1 MLRPKKTFSAA
12 FLLIF
17 IFSFFLQSYPAQAA
31 FSWPQPSAAFNQIM
45 ASDPGVQ
52 LFQQLMEN
60 YLGVKKE
67 EVKNITSQVNVQ
79 RQKQNPPQVSLNFF
93 PANPLPGEEVT
104 VTATPTYFVSDP
116 NNLYFTWYIKHHNT
130 SLANNGNR
138 DLNGDGHID
147 IEDYKIEAM
156 RNITNG
162 GWDWDPDGN
171 GIPDGDIY
179 ATHNDADGYEA
190 AMGGEDQRGKP
201 AYCYIH
207 DWPTGNDLL
216 LTPCEH
222 LFPDDGI
229 DALGGSDG
237 NFNMAQEK
245 FWRTDPN
252 NNDTSGAQQKDE
264 ASVIGLGRFEFKFN
278 YQEGD
283 KVGVAIEGA
292 SYQATDYP
300 DSSYKTMWALV
311 KNKCDIGSSIP
322 EENRASGPTTAPATT
337 AITAVEGYV
346 NATPPTCSG
355 FTYTAFDVCQP
366 DGNQYRTTASATPAG
381 CIGGTPTLTTPCT
394 YGDPINDP
402 LCTSFPTYNGFG
414 ACQPNNLS
422 YRTVLTTIPAT
433 CTYNPLALPSLTQNC
448 TYVPTPLPL
457 TASANQI
464 TADGIDPAEWPD
476 MGYLKIDD
484 EIIRYNT
491 LSTAVS
497 GGGII
502 FSNLLRGAD
511 GTAAAEHND
520 NALITGLTSTA
531 VTEVTTETAYSTSQN
546 KYITTTT
553 TKITTTVTDA
563 RGTVIST
570 AATQSEETA
579 SGSDSY
585 SGTVSRINDCLEE
598 NMLSP
603 AEGNPSEKLKV
614 NLFYTPTAPMFSS
627 ENEDIADYLML
638 NSGLENAS
646 NEDYLIYDWKIYGP
660 AFDPNPSSWI
670 SLPKSSLPESTQTRG
685 VGVKSLKFKLYFP
698 GWGGSSVRY
707 LKAKLTITEK
717 RPDQTTETVKGN
729 ASVIIPIAPASTVLG
744 IYSALPHSASP
755 APKVS
760 LGDIRCDTGIQSA
773 VCPVVKDEIVGLSID
788 PTHTGNFKDIL
799 WTVNGE
805 RIRYAECFFDG
816 CDPESQIDTMFIPI
830 LNDIGSKYTISA
842 TAINSVTG
850 DKLNL
855 TRTLVVTNPTMRIVS
870 NDKGVGSTGARAVLL
885 GTYIPI
891 DPTSTPTGPGGADEL
906 QDFSSTDFQALPGA
920 QANFSM
926 EFNVPNRFM
935 DEEKTSWF
943 LDGQDA
949 ATVAGVTVSG
959 DSLGFPVSKTV
970 GESYSVT
977 ANAIYRQDPLIQQM
991 LNHYWGVRIDQ
1002 LYETQLSGKVD
1013 LSVVDVL
1020 SGQMVATDAGKT
1032 LPGKILAALSSGAP
1046 AYLLFLFRIV
1056 LTTGLLLFFIRL
1068 ILSLVPKNYET

>member
-1 MLRPKKTFSAA
+1 MLKPKKTFSAA

-31 FSWPQPSAAFNQIM
+31 FSWPSPTQAFNQVLGAQAGTQILNQIM
-45 ASDPGVQ
+45 GDMGVDKG
-52 LFQQLMEN
+52 ET
-60 YLGVKKE
+60 
-67 EVKNITSQVNVQ
+67 KNTVSQVNAQ
-79 RQKQNPPQVSLNFF
+79 RQKQNPPEVSLSFF
-93 PANPLPGEEVT
+93 PANPSPGEEVT
-104 VTATPTYFVSDP
+104 VTATPTYFASDSK
-116 NNLYFTWYIKHHNT
+116 NLYFTWYIKHHNT
-130 SLANNGNR
+130 SLANDGNH
-138 DLNGDGHID
+138 DLNSDGHID

-171 GIPDGDIY
+171 GNPDGAIY
-179 ATHNDADGYEA
+179 ASENDSDGYVA
-190 AMGGEDQRGKP
+190 TMGGEDQRNKGGP
-201 AYCYIH
+201 HCYIH
-207 DWPTGNDLL
+207 NWSSGDDYE
-216 LTPCEH
+216 LTTCEH
-222 LFPDDGI
+222 VFADTNGNGNAGDGH
-229 DALGGSDG
+229 
-237 NFNMAQEK
+237 FNLDEEQ

-252 NNDTSGAQQKDE
+252 NNDTAGMRQKDE
-264 ASVIGLGRFEFKFN
+264 ATVSGLGAFEFKFN

-283 KVGVAIEGA
+283 KVGVAVEGA
-292 SYQATDYP
+292 SYQATDYR
-300 DSSYKTMWALV
+300 DSSYKIMWALV
-311 KNKCDIGSSIP
+311 KNDCNIGDYIP
-322 EENRASGPTTAPATT
+322 SESRTAGQTTNNTTDATV
-337 AITAVEGYV
+337 AEGSV
-346 NATPPTCSG
+346 NMP
-355 FTYTAFDVCQP
+355 
-366 DGNQYRTTASATPAG
+366 ASA
-381 CIGGTPTLTTPCT
+381 
-394 YGDPINDP
+394 
-402 LCTSFPTYNGFG
+402 CTSFTYNAPG
-414 ACQPNNLS
+414 ACQPNDLEYLTVATASPAGCTGGSPILS
-422 YRTVLTTIPAT
+422 QSCSYGGSGACTSFTYGSWGACQPDGTQSREVAIANPLGCAGGSPVLTNS
-433 CTYNPLALPSLTQNC
+433 CTYTPSPPPGLS
-448 TYVPTPLPL
+448 VSGDVL
-457 TASANQI
+457 I
-464 TADGIDPAEWPD
+464 ADGVDPSEWPD
-476 MGYLKIDD
+476 AGYLRIDN
-484 EIIRYNT
+484 EIIRYST

-497 GGGII
+497 GGGLQ
-502 FSNLLRGAD
+502 FSNLQRGAN
-511 GTAAAEHND
+511 GTAAASHAD
-520 NALITGLTSTA
+520 NAQIIGYTTT
-531 VTEVTTETAYSTSQN
+531 VDTEVITETTFNAQQN
-546 KYITTTT
+546 NFITTTT
-553 TKITTTVTDA
+553 TNTTTTVTDV
-563 RGTVIST
+563 RGTTVDGPTTVSNQT
-570 AATQSEETA
+570 EETNA
-579 SGSDSY
+579 NSDSF
-585 SGTVSRINDCLEE
+585 SMPVSKINDCLES

-603 AEGNPSEKLKV
+603 AEGNAMEKLKV
-614 NLFYTPTAPMFSS
+614 DLFYTPTAPMFST
-627 ENEDIADYLML
+627 NDDNADYLML

-670 SLPKSSLPESTQTRG
+670 FLPKSSLPESTQTHG
-685 VGVKSLKFKLYFP
+685 VGLKSLKFKLFFP

-760 LGDIRCDTGIQSA
+760 LDGLRCDTGIQSA

-805 RIRYAECFFDG
+805 RISYAECFFDS
-816 CDPESQIDTMFIPI
+816 CDPESQTDTMFIPI

-870 NDKGVGSTGARAVLL
+870 NDQGVGSTGARAVLL

-891 DPTSTPTGPGGADEL
+891 DPASTPTGPGGADEL
-906 QDFSSTDFQALPGA
+906 QDFSSTDFQALPGT

-935 DEEKTSWF
+935 DEEKTNWF
-943 LDGQDA
+943 LDGQD
-949 ATVAGVTVSG
+949 GSSFVTGS
-959 DSLGFPVSKTV
+959 SLSFPVNKLV
-970 GESYSVT
+970 GESYSIT
-977 ANAIYRQDPLIQQM
+977 TNSIYRQDPLIQQM

-1013 LSVVDVL
+1013 LSVVSVL
-1020 SGQMVATDAGKT
+1020 NGQLAGADANQS
-1032 LPGKILAALSSGAP
+1032 LPRKMLAALSSGAP